1 MPKALS
7 VRMTI
12 AHAHK
17 EVSFQHVQRRA
28 NLSGFQATSWLTGD
42 WATCTATTTCIKCH
56 LQMCWPLY
64 PPKLDHFLGLWHRTV
79 QEKFVKRRQRLLG
92 PNGSTLKAIELLTGC
107 YMLVQ
112 ARTRVFTPWTT
123 EWLWE

>member
-1 MPKALS
+1 
-7 VRMTI
+7 
-12 AHAHK
+12 
-17 EVSFQHVQRRA
+17 
-28 NLSGFQATSWLTGD
+28 
-42 WATCTATTTCIKCH
+42 
-56 LQMCWPLY
+56 MCWPLH
-64 PPKLDHFLGLWHRTV
+64 PPKLDHFLGLWRRTV

-112 ARTRVFTPWTT
+112 ARTRVFTPSTT